1 MTFKRILILIVLTFS
16 LYSCINTIDGDGNVI
31 TEERTIDSF
40 NKIDISG
47 GFEVLINQ
55 GKTEKVEIE
64 ADQNLIELI
73 ETETKNNTLYIKS
86 KEPIG
91 NAESLKLYITV
102 KKIEEIDIS
111 GAVELNSKGTIEG
124 EELEI
129 DISGAAD
136 VNLGV
141 DVISLTM
148 DMSGAS
154 ETTLR
159 GKAENFDIKLSGA
172 SDLEAE
178 KLKTKHTIID
188 ISGAGS
194 AKVFAKKTLKV
205 EVSGAGS
212 VKYKGNPKITK
223 EISGAGSV
231 NKL

>member
-1 MTFKRILILIVLTFS
+1 MVFKRILFLIVLAFS
-16 LYSCINTIDGDGNVI
+16 FYSCVNSIDGDGNVT
-31 TEERTIDSF
+31 TEERSTDSF

-47 GFEVLINQ
+47 HFEVFINQ
-55 GKTEKVEIE
+55 GNTEKLEIE
-64 ADQNLIELI
+64 ADYNLIELI
-73 ETETKNNTLYIKS
+73 ETETKSNTLYIKS
-86 KEPIG
+86 KKPIG

-102 KKIEEIDIS
+102 KNITDIDIS
-111 GAVELNSKGTIEG
+111 GAVELNSKGTLDG
-124 EELEI
+124 ENLEI
-129 DISGAAD
+129 NISGAAD
-136 VNLGV
+136 INLGV

-159 GKAENFDIKLSGA
+159 GKAENFDIELSGA
-172 SDLEAE
+172 SDLQAE
-178 KLKTKHTIID
+178 KLKTKHTSVD

-223 EISGAGSV
+223 VISGAGSV
-231 NKL
+231 TKL

>member
-1 MTFKRILILIVLTFS
+1 MVFKRILFLIVLSFTF
-16 LYSCINTIDGDGNVI
+16 YSCVNTVDGDGNVT
-31 TEERTIDSF
+31 TEERSIDSF
-40 NKIDISG
+40 DKIDISG
-47 GFEVLINQ
+47 HFEVFINQ

-91 NAESLKLYITV
+91 DAESLKLYITV
-102 KKIEEIDIS
+102 VSIEDIDIS
-111 GAVELNSKGTIEG
+111 GAVELNSKGTIEA
-124 EELEI
+124 ENLEI

-141 DVISLTM
+141 DVVSLAM

-159 GKAENFDIKLSGA
+159 GKAENFDIELSGA
-172 SDLEAE
+172 SDLQAE
-178 KLKTKHTIID
+178 KLKTKHTSVD

-223 EISGAGSV
+223 DISGAGSV
-231 NKL
+231 TKL